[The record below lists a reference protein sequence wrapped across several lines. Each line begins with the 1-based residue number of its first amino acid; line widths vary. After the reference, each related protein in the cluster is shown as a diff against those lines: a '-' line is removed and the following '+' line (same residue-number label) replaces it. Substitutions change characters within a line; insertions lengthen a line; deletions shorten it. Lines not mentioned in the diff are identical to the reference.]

1 MSMFGAGFEQGM
13 KKKSWPKDH
22 MQGTDGERMEMN
34 ARKAYIAIGKETDS
48 IFSIVHTPIHL
59 STIQA

>member
-1 MSMFGAGFEQGM
+1 ML
-13 KKKSWPKDH
+13 
-22 MQGTDGERMEMN
+22 QGTDGERMEMN
-34 ARKAYIAIGKETDS
+34 ARQAHIAIGKETDS

>member
-1 MSMFGAGFEQGM
+1 
-13 KKKSWPKDH
+13 

-48 IFSIVHTPIHL
+48 IFPIVHTPIHL

>member
-1 MSMFGAGFEQGM
+1 MKVKIPE
-13 KKKSWPKDH
+13 KKKLTKRSH
-22 MQGTDGERMEMN
+22 AGTDGERMEMN
-34 ARKAYIAIGKETDS
+34 ARQAHIAIGKETDS